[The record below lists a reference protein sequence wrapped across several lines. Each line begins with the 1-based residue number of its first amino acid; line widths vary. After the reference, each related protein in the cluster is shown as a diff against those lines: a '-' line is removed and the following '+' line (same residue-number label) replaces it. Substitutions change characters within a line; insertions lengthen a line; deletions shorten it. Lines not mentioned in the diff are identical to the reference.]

1 MSPFIKMQLR
11 TRDTKLI
18 QVSRKPAA
26 RLTQDKHKSVPLF
39 KAEAAEQLPAL
50 VAQIKPRPGS
60 MGCAVLGSAFLL
72 HPLPQT
78 PWKYTLV
85 RSTQVTAGRGQ
96 ASLLCYGQHNLFSI
110 YMRQHGSVQQHCP
123 VAKPHYDHI
132 LWSWQTAHPVTPKA
146 VVIKW

>member
-1 MSPFIKMQLR
+1 MQLR

-60 MGCAVLGSAFLL
+60 TGCHQPQSCAVLGSAFLL

-78 PWKYTLV
+78 PGKYTLV
-85 RSTQVTAGRGQ
+85 RSTQVAAGRGQ
-96 ASLLCYGQHNLFSI
+96 ASLLCCSQHNLFSI
-110 YMRQHGSVQQHCP
+110 YMLQHGSVQQHCP